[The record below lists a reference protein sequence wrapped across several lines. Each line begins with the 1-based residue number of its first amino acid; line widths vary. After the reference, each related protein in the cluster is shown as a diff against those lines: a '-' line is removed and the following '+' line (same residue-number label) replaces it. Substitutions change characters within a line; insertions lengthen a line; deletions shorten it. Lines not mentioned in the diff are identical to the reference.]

1 MEIKWFGHSC
11 FRLRDKAGVV
21 VTDPFPRTLGYERP
35 RLRADIVTVSH
46 PHENHSDIRGF
57 QGEPFV
63 IDGPGEYEV
72 NGIFVTGV
80 RTYHDGTKG
89 KQRGFN
95 TIYLIQYQD
104 MNVCHLGD
112 LGHVP
117 TQDQVEELSEV
128 DVLLVPVGGGGAL
141 TSAQAAEVVSLIE
154 PRLVIPMHYR
164 TEVYTG
170 DLDPVDKFLKEMGL
184 KDAPVEEE
192 LKRSKSQLPEET
204 EVVVLTYGA
213 SG

>member
-35 RLRADIVTVSH
+35 RLRADIVTISH
-46 PHENHSDIRGF
+46 PHENHSDTRGF
-57 QGEPFV
+57 QGEPF
-63 IDGPGEYEV
+63 IINGPGEYEV
-72 NGIFVTGV
+72 NGIFVTGI
-80 RTYHDGTKG
+80 RTYHDGKRG

-95 TIYLIQYQD
+95 TIYLIQYED
-104 MNVCHLGD
+104 LSVCHLGD

-128 DVLLVPVGGGGAL
+128 DVLLIPVGSGGAL
-141 TSAQAAEVVSLIE
+141 NSAQAAEVVSLLE
-154 PRLVIPMHYR
+154 PHLVVPMHYR
-164 TEVYTG
+164 TDAYKG
-170 DLDPVDKFLKEMGL
+170 GLDPVDKFLKEMGL
-184 KDAPVEEE
+184 KDVPVEEE
-192 LKRSKSQLPEET
+192 LKLTRSQLPEET
-204 EVVVLTYGA
+204 QVVVLAYGA

>member
-11 FRLRDKAGVV
+11 FRLRDKAGIV
-21 VTDPFPRTLGYERP
+21 VTDPVPRTTGYERP

-72 NGIFVTGV
+72 SGIFVTGI
-80 RTYHDGTKG
+80 RTYHDAKKG
-89 KQRGFN
+89 QERGFN
-95 TIYLIQYQD
+95 TIYLIQYED
-104 MNVCHLGD
+104 MSVCHLGD

-117 TQDQVEELSEV
+117 SQDQVEELSEV
-128 DVLLVPVGGGGAL
+128 DVLLIPVGGGGAL
-141 TSAQAAEVVSLIE
+141 NSAQAAEVVSLIE
-154 PRLVIPMHYR
+154 PRLVVPMHYR
-164 TEVYTG
+164 TEIYKG

-184 KDAPVEEE
+184 KEAPVEEE
-192 LKRSKSQLPEET
+192 LKITKNQLPEET
-204 EVVVLTYGA
+204 QVIVLAYNGA
-213 SG
+213 G